1 MDAETA
7 GDPGRIASG
16 GRAPVEDHADV
27 PVGGENAPELRVDL
41 VLLAGHDDEPMPRST
56 LGHQWTAP
64 RSMGAGASGIGSI
77 LTPLIPLCPLAPG
90 GFFQRE
96 SEWHVAIAPEPT
108 NLRRP
113 RQCASPAWSGFLQ
126 VHQAA

>member
-1 MDAETA
+1 VDGTA
-7 GDPGRIASG
+7 LYGRG
-16 GRAPVEDHADV
+16 CVWYRLDTD
-27 PVGGENAPELRVDL
+27 
-41 VLLAGHDDEPMPRST
+41 
-56 LGHQWTAP
+56 
-64 RSMGAGASGIGSI
+64 
-77 LTPLIPLCPLAPG
+77 PLIPLCPLAPG

-113 RQCASPAWSGFLQ
+113 RQCASPAWSGFSQ

>member
-41 VLLAGHDDEPMPRST
+41 VLLAGHDDEPTPRST
-56 LGHQWTAP
+56 LCHPWPAP
-64 RSMGAGASGIGSI
+64 RPKGAGAFGIGSI
-77 LTPLIPLCPLAPG
+77 LTLLMPPSTGA
-90 GFFQRE
+90 R
-96 SEWHVAIAPEPT
+96 
-108 NLRRP
+108 
-113 RQCASPAWSGFLQ
+113 
-126 VHQAA
+126 